1 MILFKTGQFGIE
13 FVLYLCYVKEMS
25 VGFSTMKVR
34 GFFNKERLNVLKEDS
49 IVVRFDDVIMTD
61 CSSAIIVPERSLRE
75 AGFIKT
81 LTAHAHAHSKHEFQ
95 AMAQMAFYQFQDG
108 ELESTA
114 VQGIVTVEGG
124 KDVKKLTAGMVI
136 YRDQKGHFH
145 LLVHEGQNVKKL
157 LEATHRFCTRWV
169 RLDI

>member
-1 MILFKTGQFGIE
+1 MNSQ
-13 FVLYLCYVKEMS
+13 
-25 VGFSTMKVR
+25 
-34 GFFNKERLNVLKEDS
+34 GFFNQEKLNVLKEDAIKEDS

-61 CSSAIIVPERSLRE
+61 CSSAIIVPERALRE

-124 KDVKKLTAGMVI
+124 KEVEKLTAGMVI

>member
-1 MILFKTGQFGIE
+1 MLHDEGA
-13 FVLYLCYVKEMS
+13 
-25 VGFSTMKVR
+25 MKSPR
-34 GFFNKERLNVLKEDS
+34 FFNQEKLNVLKEDAINEDS
-49 IVVRFDDVIMTD
+49 IERIVVRFDDVIMTD
-61 CSSAIIVPERSLRE
+61 CSSAIIVPERALRE

-81 LTAHAHAHSKHEFQ
+81 LTAHARAHSKHEFH

-114 VQGIVTVEGG
+114 VKGIITVERGTE
-124 KDVKKLTAGMVI
+124 VEKLTAGMVI
-136 YRDQKGHFH
+136 YRDRKGNFH
-145 LLVHEGQNVKKL
+145 LLVHEGQNAKKL

>member
-1 MILFKTGQFGIE
+1 M
-13 FVLYLCYVKEMS
+13 LCE
-25 VGFSTMKVR
+25 GGWR
-34 GFFNKERLNVLKEDS
+34 GMLHGEGLIKSPRFFNREKLNVLKEDAINEDS
-49 IVVRFDDVIMTD
+49 IVVRFDNVIMTD

-81 LTAHAHAHSKHEFQ
+81 LTAHARAHSKHEFH

-114 VQGIVTVEGG
+114 VQGIVTVERGTE
-124 KDVKKLTAGMVI
+124 VEKLAAGMVI
-136 YRDQKGHFH
+136 CRDRKGNFH
-145 LLVHEGQNVKKL
+145 LLVHEGQNAKKL